1 MSQLLSKC
9 QLDNQHKTRAR
20 GAFTLIELLVVI
32 AIIAILAGM
41 LLPALAK
48 AKSKAHQIACINNSK
63 QLGLAAQ
70 IYATDNSDRWPANY
84 EGDSGVNLANPP
96 ANYYPKVWAEGRE
109 GSNLTDEQTAAGMI
123 SEKLSLLAS
132 YLKTK
137 ETFRCPA
144 DKQVIR
150 QAGKSFL
157 RPRSYGMNTFFGW
170 STAVYHNEPSSRYR
184 VFLKTTEVTKSANFF
199 LFGEIHPFSICR
211 PQFGVHMDSTAI
223 YHVPGNQHTKSTSFV
238 YADGHT
244 ESHSWAN
251 SKFNG
256 PQKVES
262 DSFWHNHN
270 TTLPNATSQEIL
282 TDLNWLKQH
291 TTELR

>member
-1 MSQLLSKC
+1 MLSSFQQC
-9 QLDNQHKTRAR
+9 RFSRRNPIRTQR
-20 GAFTLIELLVVI
+20 AFTLIELLVVI

-48 AKSKAHQIACINNSK
+48 AKSKAHQISCINNCK

-70 IYATDNSDRWPANY
+70 VYATDNNDKWPANY
-84 EGDSGVNLANPP
+84 EGDAGVNLANPP
-96 ANYYPKVWAEGRE
+96 ASYYPKVWAEGRE
-109 GSNLTDEQTAAGMI
+109 GSNLTDEQSAAGMV

-170 STAVYHNEPSSRYR
+170 STAVYHNEPSSRYQ
-184 VFLKTTEVTKSANFF
+184 VFLKTTTVTQPSTFF

-211 PQFGVHMDSTAI
+211 PQFGVHMDGTTI
-223 YHVPGNQHTKSTSFV
+223 YHVPGNQHTKSSSFV
-238 YADGHT
+238 FADGHS
-244 ESHSWAN
+244 ENHSWAN
-251 SKFNG
+251 SKFNN
-256 PQKVES
+256 PQKPES
-262 DSFWHNHN
+262 DSFWHSHESALPN
-270 TTLPNATSQEIL
+270 TTSAEIL

-291 TTELR
+291 TTQLR